1 MLDRLMTKDLNKIG
15 THDVPTNSGEI
26 NCIVRE
32 DKILQHLIRAM
43 EA

>member
-1 MLDRLMTKDLNKIG
+1 MIDRSITKDLNKIG

-26 NCIVRE
+26 NNIARE
-32 DKILQHLIRAM
+32 DNILQDLIRAM